1 MNFYNMALWTVG
13 VEEVLGLLE

>member
-1 MNFYNMALWTVG
+1 MNFYNVAVWTVG